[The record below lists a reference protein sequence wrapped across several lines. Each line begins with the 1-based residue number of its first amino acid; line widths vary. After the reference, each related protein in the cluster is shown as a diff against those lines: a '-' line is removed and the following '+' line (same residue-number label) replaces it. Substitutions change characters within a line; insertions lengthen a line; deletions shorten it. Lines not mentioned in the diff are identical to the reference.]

1 MVLKEEIFNSFY
13 FGYSFHFGQVW
24 WSWKNL
30 FLTVSLFGGCGD
42 PKKSDF

>member
-13 FGYSFHFGQVW
+13 FGQVW

-30 FLTVSLFGGCGD
+30 FLTVSIFGGYGG
-42 PKKSDF
+42 PERSDF